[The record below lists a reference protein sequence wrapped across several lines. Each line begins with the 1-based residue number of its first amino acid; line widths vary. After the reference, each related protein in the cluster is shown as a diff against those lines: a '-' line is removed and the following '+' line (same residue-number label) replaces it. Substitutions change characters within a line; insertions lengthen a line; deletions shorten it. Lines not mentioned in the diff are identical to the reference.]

1 MMADG
6 RHLTEPVFRCE
17 KSMTTEELRL
27 AYFHQLQDVILER
40 LQITQPPET
49 LTDADR
55 IGLANAYLDIV
66 SE

>member
-1 MMADG
+1 
-6 RHLTEPVFRCE
+6 
-17 KSMTTEELRL
+17 MTTEELRL
-27 AYFHQLQDVILER
+27 AYFHHLQDVILER

-49 LTDADR
+49 LTDEDR

>member
-1 MMADG
+1 MAKG
-6 RHLTEPVFRCE
+6 RRLTEPGFKCGT
-17 KSMTTEELRL
+17 SMTTEKLRL

-55 IGLANAYLDIV
+55 VWLANAYLDIV